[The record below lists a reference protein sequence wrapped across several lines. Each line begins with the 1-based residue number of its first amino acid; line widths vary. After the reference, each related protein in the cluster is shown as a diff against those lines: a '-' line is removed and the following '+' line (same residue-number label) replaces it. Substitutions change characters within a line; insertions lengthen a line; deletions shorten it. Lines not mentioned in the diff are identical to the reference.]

1 MGAVWNLQLC
11 GLGTCLCLNGYPGR
25 RRSNQICSGRH
36 LVSSPFAIYAKKLK
50 ITLTSCFVTGED
62 NYAWSLTFWFLP
74 VGLSLL
80 LGVTLFFLALVRMT
94 ILFITLRKV
103 KKLLLLYVRLSI
115 FIFLYLILFVFI
127 TAYNIQYA
135 TNNSNIN
142 DGYESYYQCLLFG
155 EPNCSLSDSIANYNL
170 VMLKGFAI
178 SSLGVLLFCI
188 FISWDVILFW
198 YNLFKGFYVIARH
211 RNKDNLVALFNMV
224 AFTQGAQTITA
235 TSASMTIT
243 QLDQGEEEEN
253 AAEESEN
260 SNKEKSKDDGESEGV
275 ELSTSSEE

>member
-1 MGAVWNLQLC
+1 
-11 GLGTCLCLNGYPGR
+11 
-25 RRSNQICSGRH
+25 
-36 LVSSPFAIYAKKLK
+36 
-50 ITLTSCFVTGED
+50 
-62 NYAWSLTFWFLP
+62 
-74 VGLSLL
+74 
-80 LGVTLFFLALVRMT
+80 MT

-103 KKLLLLYVRLSI
+103 KKLVLLYVRLSI

-155 EPNCSLSDSIANYNL
+155 EPNCSLSDSITNYNL

-198 YNLFKGFYVIARH
+198 YNLFKGIYVIARH

-243 QLDQGEEEEN
+243 QLDQAEEEEK
-253 AAEESEN
+253 AEDSEN
-260 SNKEKSKDDGESEGV
+260 SNKEKSKEGV